1 MMENI
6 NRAGVEALAADRI
19 GEAAELAALC
29 MADNSYY
36 ADLYQGL
43 TRRERLDQM
52 RERIKNTLVYCA
64 ANDGLFGVTDGR
76 GLAAYEYL
84 VDYRKLKEE
93 TPALCR
99 AIFSYGDAAGEAPH
113 LREIERR
120 LAELLA
126 AGRRI
131 TYILGCGVAPWAR
144 NSLFALAAMAHFNKR
159 LLLSEEVIAADFS
172 NRALLSLCARHGSF
186 EITALGRDY
195 WFFLRK

>member
-1 MMENI
+1 MKKI

-19 GEAAELAALC
+19 GEAAGLAALC

-36 ADLYQGL
+36 TDLYRGL
-43 TRRERLDQM
+43 PRRERLSLM

-64 ANDGLFGVTDGR
+64 ANDGLFGVTGGR

-93 TPALCR
+93 RPALFCT
-99 AIFSYGDAAGEAPH
+99 IFSYGDAAGEAPH

-144 NSLFALAAMAHFNKR
+144 KSISTLAAMAHFNKR

-195 WFFLRK
+195 WFFLRR